1 MKRIIIASIFIVIA
15 ILLFYRGNSE
25 SKSSDYLPGDILSP
39 WEGGPGYYSRWKN
52 GPSTDEK
59 FFPVC
64 VWLQDPVNSNTA
76 EKYKDIGINTFIGLW
91 KGPTENQLAAVAS
104 LNVDTFCEQ
113 NSTGLKSVNSRFIK
127 GWMHADEPDN
137 AQNNTLDPVPAHI
150 IMAEYNKMKKSDPS
164 RPVYLNLGQG
174 AAVDSWYGR
183 GNRTNHPEDY
193 ALYARGADIISFDIY
208 PGNVFP
214 LPESH
219 PVWFKD
225 FNNVVAGRLWYV
237 AAGVDRLRAWSDY
250 KKPVWVWIET
260 TNINGDKRYKLT
272 PENVRSEVWMAVIHG
287 ARGVGYFCH
296 VFKPGFIEAG
306 LLADSA
312 MADMVH
318 SVNDSI
324 LDLAPVLNTQSVKN
338 GVITAGEVQVDAM
351 VKRSRGYTYV
361 FAVAMRPGDAV
372 STFTL
377 RSFKGHS
384 VAEVVGEN
392 RTVSVRDGIFRD
404 AFKNY
409 DVHIYKIKN

>member
-1 MKRIIIASIFIVIA
+1 
-15 ILLFYRGNSE
+15 
-25 SKSSDYLPGDILSP
+25 
-39 WEGGPGYYSRWKN
+39 
-52 GPSTDEK
+52 
-59 FFPVC
+59 
-64 VWLQDPVNSNTA
+64 
-76 EKYKDIGINTFIGLW
+76 
-91 KGPTENQLAAVAS
+91 
-104 LNVDTFCEQ
+104 
-113 NSTGLKSVNSRFIK
+113 
-127 GWMHADEPDN
+127 
-137 AQNNTLDPVPAHI
+137 
-150 IMAEYNKMKKSDPS
+150 
-164 RPVYLNLGQG
+164 
-174 AAVDSWYGR
+174 
-183 GNRTNHPEDY
+183 
-193 ALYARGADIISFDIY
+193 
-208 PGNVFP
+208 
-214 LPESH
+214 
-219 PVWFKD
+219 
-225 FNNVVAGRLWYV
+225 
-237 AAGVDRLRAWSDY
+237 
-250 KKPVWVWIET
+250 
-260 TNINGDKRYKLT
+260 
-272 PENVRSEVWMAVIHG
+272 MAVIHG

-361 FAVAMRPGDAV
+361 FATAMRPGDAV